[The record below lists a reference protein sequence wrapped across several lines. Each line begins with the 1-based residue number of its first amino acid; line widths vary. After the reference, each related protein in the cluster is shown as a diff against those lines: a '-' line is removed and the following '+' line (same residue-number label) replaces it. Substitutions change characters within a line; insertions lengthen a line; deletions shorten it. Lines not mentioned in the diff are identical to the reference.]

1 MQLPG
6 PDVRGTLGVV
16 KPPVLVLSGEQ
27 DVAGYRQIAGV
38 IASAVPR
45 GRLVEIAGAGHVVNL
60 EQPAEFN
67 TRVIDFISGVE
78 RGAV

>member
-1 MQLPG
+1 
-6 PDVRGTLGVV
+6 
-16 KPPVLVLSGEQ
+16 
-27 DVAGYRQIAGV
+27 VAGYREIASV

-67 TRVIDFISGVE
+67 TRVIDFIL
-78 RGAV
+78 RR